1 MIHNLWL
8 IDYVQIGPSQF
19 NSRMSGGGHSGGGDS
34 NHQIIL
40 ESIEELSQDSLDETQ
55 VSRNNFFLQKIKFF
69 EIRKQ
74 LKKRWADHHPDG
86 PVERQADGRPPESN
100 MHQ

>member
-1 MIHNLWL
+1 MTNNLWL

-19 NSRMSGGGHSGGGDS
+19 NSRMSGGHSGGGDS

-55 VSRNNFFLQKIKFF
+55 VSRNKKKISQK
-69 EIRKQ
+69 
-74 LKKRWADHHPDG
+74 
-86 PVERQADGRPPESN
+86 
-100 MHQ
+100 